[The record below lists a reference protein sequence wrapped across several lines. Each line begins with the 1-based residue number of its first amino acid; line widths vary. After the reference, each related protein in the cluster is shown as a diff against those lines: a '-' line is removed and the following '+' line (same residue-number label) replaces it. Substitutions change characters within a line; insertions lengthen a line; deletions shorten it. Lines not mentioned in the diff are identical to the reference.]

1 MLKRLPLA
9 FVLACAALVAEAPSA
24 LAQQTVNFSLGYF
37 SVRGE
42 DARVAGDVLNA
53 NRSFLTFDVSEMSG
67 AAAGGEWL
75 VPIGE
80 YLEGGAGISFTRRTI
95 PTVYTRFTDR
105 DGSEI
110 AQKLRLR
117 TVPVAFTFRVLPL
130 GQRRGFQPYVGGGLG
145 VINWR
150 YSESGE
156 FIDFRDRSVF
166 RNSYVKSGT
175 QTGPIALGGIRFAGD
190 TASSGFEVRYQS
202 ASGDLD
208 NRFAASKIDLGGWTY
223 QFTVGM
229 RFGR

>member
-1 MLKRLPLA
+1 MLKRLSVVSA
-9 FVLACAALVAEAPSA
+9 LACAVVAADAQPA

-53 NRSFLTFDVSEMSG
+53 NRNFLTFDVSEMSG

-80 YLEGGAGISFTRRTI
+80 YLEGGAGIGFTRRTV
-95 PTVYTRFTDR
+95 PSVYTRFTDR

-117 TVPVAFTFRVLPL
+117 TVPLAFTFRVLPL
-130 GQRRGFQPYVGGGLG
+130 GQSSGFQPYIGGGLG
-145 VINWR
+145 IINWR

-156 FIDFRDRSVF
+156 FIDFSDRSVF
-166 RNSYVKSGT
+166 RNSYTKSGNE
-175 QTGPIALGGIRFAGD
+175 TGPVALGGIRFAGD
-190 TASSGFEVRYQS
+190 SASAGFEVRYQS
-202 ASGDLD
+202 ARGDLD
-208 NRFAASKIDLGGWTY
+208 NRFAGSKIDLGGWTY
-223 QFTVGM
+223 QFTVGA

>member
-1 MLKRLPLA
+1 MLKRLSIA
-9 FVLACAALVAEAPSA
+9 SVLAWGALMADATPA
-24 LAQQTVNFSLGYF
+24 LAQQTVNLSLGYF

-75 VPIGE
+75 VPLGQ
-80 YLEGGAGISFTRRTI
+80 YLEAGAGISFTRRTI
-95 PTVYTRFTDR
+95 PTVYTNFTDR

-110 AQKLRLR
+110 AQRLRLR
-117 TVPVAFTFRVLPL
+117 TVPLAFTFRVLPL
-130 GQRRGFQPYVGGGLG
+130 GQGSSFQPYFGGGLG

-166 RNSYVKSGT
+166 RNSYVKSGNE
-175 QTGPIALGGIRFAGD
+175 TGPIALGGIRFAGD
-190 TASSGFEVRYQS
+190 TASAGFEVRYQS

-229 RFGR
+229 RFGQ